1 MLSQFVAYLSNSIG
15 CATRRRAFGAR
26 DEIIGAWLARFPA
39 PGAGLGDL
47 AADLAQDRQ
56 ETSQRAYENAH

>member
-39 PGAGLGDL
+39 PGVALGDL
-47 AADLAQDRQ
+47 AADLANRQ
-56 ETSQRAYENAH
+56 ATSQRAYENAH